1 MSPTVPLHRS
11 LLIRLVATSM
21 LIAVCAVAAT
31 AWLTTELT
39 RRAVVPEPS
48 RALTADTDIYDALI
62 GYAATH
68 RTWAGVDGVLRT
80 LAERTGRRIALTTPD
95 RRPIAAAPADAITAV
110 AVSSVPTAAVDP
122 LNSDGGLIDP
132 RAVGPYR
139 LGASDRSALDRIAAD
154 QVACLAKVGYPAE
167 TVRTPSGRPVVQP
180 ADGRREEFC
189 ESWALDQPVGAER
202 APLAELTERVAV
214 CAGEQKLFITPLFA
228 VAYGSGAQ
236 LQSCLDA
243 ERRAQLRP
251 WVAPIAL
258 VFVTGPAAP
267 EPEPGVTLSRR
278 NVLRI
283 AGTTTLVFVVAAAAT
298 ILVGRR
304 LVRPLRLLTDAA
316 RRDARHPVPVTTR
329 DEIGYL
335 AAAFNDL
342 AARRQAVERQRTE
355 MVSDIAH
362 ELRTPLTNIRA
373 WLESARDGVITVDAE
388 VLEVL
393 VEESILLHHVVDDL
407 GDLAAADAGSLRV
420 HREPIY
426 VRDLLEQ
433 LVGVHQGG
441 VRVVLEAAADPEVS
455 VDPVRLR
462 QIVGNL
468 LSNAVRHT
476 PPGGRVTVRLEV
488 RPAQLEIAVT
498 DTGSGIAPADLAK
511 VFDRFWRADTSRTRA
526 TGGSGLGL
534 AISRQLAHAH
544 GGELTATSEPG
555 HGSTFTLV
563 LPI

>member
-1 MSPTVPLHRS
+1 MPLHRS

-21 LIAVCAVAAT
+21 LIAVCAVGAT

-68 RTWAGVDGVLRT
+68 RTWAGIDGVLRP

-95 RRPIAAAPADAITAV
+95 RRPIGAAPADAMNAV
-110 AVSSVPTAAVDP
+110 AVSSIPTAAVDP

-139 LGASDRSALDRIAAD
+139 LAAADRAVLDRIAAD
-154 QVACLAKVGYPAE
+154 QVACLGKVGYRAE
-167 TVRTPSGRPVVQP
+167 TTRTPSGRPVVGP
-180 ADGRREEFC
+180 PDGRRADYC
-189 ESWALDQPVGAER
+189 ESWMLDEPVGAER
-202 APLAELTERVAV
+202 APLAELTQRVAV
-214 CAGEQKLFITPLFA
+214 CAGEEKLFITPVFT
-228 VAYGSGAQ
+228 VAYGSGPQ
-236 LQSCLDA
+236 LQTCLDA

-251 WVAPIAL
+251 FVAPIAL
-258 VFVTGPAAP
+258 LFVTGPAAP
-267 EPEPGVTLSRR
+267 EPAPGVTLSRH

-283 AGTTTLVFVVAAAAT
+283 VGTTALVFVVAGLAT

-304 LVRPLRLLTDAA
+304 LVRPLRMLTDAA
-316 RRDARHPVPVTTR
+316 RQDARQPVPVTTR

-342 AARRQAVERQRTE
+342 AARRLALERQRKE

-407 GDLAAADAGSLRV
+407 GDLAAADAGRLRV
-420 HREPIY
+420 HRELIY

-433 LVGVHQGG
+433 LVGVHQGS
-441 VRVVLEAAADPEVS
+441 VPVTLEGDADPEVS

-476 PPGGRVTVRLEV
+476 PAGGRVTVSLEV
-488 RPAQLEIAVT
+488 RPDLLVIAVT

-511 VFDRFWRADTSRTRA
+511 VFDRFWRADTSRARA

-534 AISRQLAHAH
+534 AIARQLARAH
-544 GGELTATSEPG
+544 GGDLTAASAPG
-555 HGSTFTLV
+555 RGSTFTLT